1 MRKNYNIPLP
11 FMDKKLVEENRALR
25 FRLSGFENE
34 VIDLRKEIET
44 IEKQYEDYF
53 EIKAKLE
60 EAEYYIKQL
69 ESELARRRKVEGR
82 PERFSIA
89 EKELIRQCR
98 INGMSINQLAI
109 EFKCSVSTIHN
120 LTKDLDIDLRKKM
133 KGINVERVIERIE

>member
-11 FMDKKLVEENRALR
+11 FMDNKLVEENRALR
-25 FRLSGFENE
+25 FKLSGFESE
-34 VIDLRKEIET
+34 VIDLRKKIET

-53 EIKAKLE
+53 KIKARLE

-69 ESELARRRKVEGR
+69 ESELVKRRKAEGR

-109 EFKCSVSTIHN
+109 EFECSVSTIHN

-133 KGINVERVIERIE
+133 KEANVERFLRK